1 MRVIPD
7 QDERDLAAM
16 CRSLLAAECPTR
28 LARAP
33 AGERITAG
41 LWKALTEAGVLG
53 LAIEEQHGGSGG
65 ADVALPVV
73 ASPPQRWRMRVS
85 GVTDFAA
92 DGDLADVFVI
102 TADAGDCTLMCV
114 ADTRASGIGVEPVAM
129 MGGHNAFTVRF
140 DDVAVDEAVAV
151 RDQDV
156 RRVANAVVALLCLDL
171 VGVGEALVQRTRGV
185 PARLAALGRRG
196 RRSQPAVVR
205 PDYARRHGYR
215 DIVCPPLYLQYA
227 ILGVAALGDLRPDG
241 SSGAVTGSMA
251 FPVHRGGWPAA
262 RAPSFTCPPTTATRL
277 KWRAPS
283 IRSSKKKAG
292 QADSCW

>member
-16 CRSLLAAECPTR
+16 CRSLLAAECPTT

-65 ADVALPVV
+65 ADVAPSLRAHPKGDG
-73 ASPPQRWRMRVS
+73 WRVS
-85 GVTDFAA
+85 GVADFVA
-92 DGDLADVFVI
+92 DADLADVFVI

-171 VGVGEALVQRTRGV
+171 VGVGEAVVQRTRGV

-196 RRSQPAVVR
+196 CRSQPAVVR
-205 PDYARRHGYR
+205 PRLRAKARIPRHRLPAPVPAVR
-215 DIVCPPLYLQYA
+215 DP
-227 ILGVAALGDLRPDG
+227 
-241 SSGAVTGSMA
+241 
-251 FPVHRGGWPAA
+251 RGGGA
-262 RAPSFTCPPTTATRL
+262 R
-277 KWRAPS
+277 
-283 IRSSKKKAG
+283 
-292 QADSCW
+292 